1 MAIVEQ
7 LVGALTVETVGW
19 GYLLVQFGLW
29 QLVVSAV

>member
-7 LVGALTVETVGW
+7 LVGALTVEIVGW
-19 GYLLVQFGLW
+19 GLSLVQFEVW